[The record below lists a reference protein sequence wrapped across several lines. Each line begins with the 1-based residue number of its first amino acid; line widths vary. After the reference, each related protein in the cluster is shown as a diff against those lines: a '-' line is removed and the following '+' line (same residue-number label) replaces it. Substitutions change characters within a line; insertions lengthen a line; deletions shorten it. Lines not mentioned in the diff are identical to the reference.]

1 MLEFLSN
8 IANAIFTVFQL
19 LLNMVRGLVSFFLM
33 IPHRSIYGDS
43 EMCNCYGND
52 DCRQSVLAFHCH
64 FPVRWW
70 RYRHYGAYP
79 VPQLT

>member
-33 IPHRSIYGDS
+33 IPQFMKILVLSKFLRIVFFLW
-43 EMCNCYGND
+43 MK
-52 DCRQSVLAFHCH
+52 SV
-64 FPVRWW
+64 
-70 RYRHYGAYP
+70 
-79 VPQLT
+79 

>member
-33 IPHRSIYGDS
+33 IPQFIAYLDTVFAYVPPPLFVFLVLGSLI
-43 EMCNCYGND
+43 
-52 DCRQSVLAFHCH
+52 SVILLI
-64 FPVRWW
+64 VGRN
-70 RYRHYGAYP
+70 
-79 VPQLT
+79 

>member
-33 IPHRSIYGDS
+33 IPQFIAYLDTVFAYVPAPLFVFLVLGSLIYVILLIVGR
-43 EMCNCYGND
+43 N
-52 DCRQSVLAFHCH
+52 
-64 FPVRWW
+64 
-70 RYRHYGAYP
+70 
-79 VPQLT
+79 